1 MLGYVAEL
9 RADPVAS
16 GGSRVGG
23 NPYASVWSVGTKSSA
38 RLIAAPAAASGPY
51 RAGVEIQLAA
61 GAHTYWR
68 SPGEAGV
75 PPVFDFT
82 GSENVKNAVVS
93 YPAPA
98 RIDEAGFELFGYRG
112 DVVFPVDIELADDS
126 RPAVL
131 ALTLD
136 YAVCGDICLP
146 VKARAKLALPARP
159 GAGAAPIEP
168 APEAASI
175 NEARAKTPLR
185 LDDAARDAKIAI
197 VRAADIVRPS
207 WLVRVKPEPQAA
219 GSADPRARGDRYFRG
234 VPGGLVLRNE
244 KDRSSGRIP
253 DRRSGGAQA
262 AKRRDGGECR
272 DGCGGGNSG
281 DDHAGA
287 AATKLRVYARPRQD
301 RGAAIARSRRRAR
314 LGERARWSETM
325 TIKTGDRIPKVS
337 FSVMTPEGPAV
348 RASDEIFKGR
358 RVVLIGVPGAFTP
371 TCSSTHLPGFAE
383 RADAFKEKNI
393 DEIAVTSVNDVFVM
407 TAWAKDTGT
416 ADSISFLADGSG
428 DFARALGLTLDLSE
442 RGLGVR
448 SQRYSMLVEDG
459 VVTKLNVE
467 TAPSKAEVSSAEA
480 LLNQIH

>member
-1 MLGYVAEL
+1 MSFQLLNGLARPSRACAALSLFMLGYVAEL

-207 WLVRVKPEPQAA
+207 WFVRVKPEPQAA
-219 GSADPRARGDRYFRG
+219 GSGDP
-234 VPGGLVLRNE
+234 
-244 KDRSSGRIP
+244 
-253 DRRSGGAQA
+253 
-262 AKRRDGGECR
+262 
-272 DGCGGGNSG
+272 
-281 DDHAGA
+281 
-287 AATKLRVYARPRQD
+287 
-301 RGAAIARSRRRAR
+301 
-314 LGERARWSETM
+314 ERA
-325 TIKTGDRIPKVS
+325 
-337 FSVMTPEGPAV
+337 
-348 RASDEIFKGR
+348 AS
-358 RVVLIGVPGAFTP
+358 
-371 TCSSTHLPGFAE
+371 
-383 RADAFKEKNI
+383 
-393 DEIAVTSVNDVFVM
+393 DVFVEFPEGWYFETKKTDRPNEFLIVEVEAPKPQSVA
-407 TAWAKDTGT
+407 TAANVATDAAAVIPVTIT
-416 ADSISFLADGSG
+416 LAQPRQSYE
-428 DFARALGLTLDLSE
+428 FTLDLGKIAE
-442 RGLGVR
+442 RPSLAHAAEPASANAPAGVK
-448 SQRYSMLVEDG
+448 Q
-459 VVTKLNVE
+459 
-467 TAPSKAEVSSAEA
+467 
-480 LLNQIH
+480 